1 MKTQSGKTQALSG
14 LLLYRT
20 SSGHVD
26 NEYFASILQ
35 QIYRDQ
41 MKNIHVDFN
50 ALKNSLAAVDLNK
63 LVNKKRFQR
72 KSDDFQ
78 RVLKQYAKQTNQS
91 NEETTPTIGDILS
104 WWVDL
109 THQNTE
115 EFMSRV
121 APKINALVAESGDA
135 VLNQNPQNELTEA
148 TFRFGQNLL
157 RILLSETPPDK
168 KAALVEHVKE
178 TILNMGNL
186 SNIDLPD
193 EILNISF
200 RLIISDSITK
210 MEDAF
215 FVNPAAKISLQQP
228 LLGAVIE
235 IMAKKYDWQSGVPDD
250 NNAKLKTELKEKG
263 IFFNER
269 TQSCALKTLARRNI
283 LHNIESAMNG
293 TLMNDLAKIILDRRA
308 SQQNQTQ
315 SEYVYEP
322 ISADVDTETR
332 KKILELIFKR
342 RNEDGKP
349 DRNY

>member
-1 MKTQSGKTQALSG
+1 MKALSVKAQALSG
-14 LLLYRT
+14 LLLYRA

-35 QIYRDQ
+35 EIYRDQ
-41 MKNIHVDFN
+41 MKNVHVDSS
-50 ALKNSLAAVDLNK
+50 ALINSLAEVGFDK
-63 LVNKKRFQR
+63 LVKKKRFQR

-78 RVLKQYAKQTNQS
+78 RILEQYAKQINQS
-91 NEETTPTIGDILS
+91 NDETTLTIGDIVS

-109 THQNTE
+109 THQNKE
-115 EFMSRV
+115 EFMLRIAS
-121 APKINALVAESGDA
+121 KMTALVTESGDA
-135 VLNQNPQNELTEA
+135 VLKQNPQNDQTGS
-148 TFRFGQNLL
+148 TFKFGQNLL

-186 SNIDLPD
+186 SDIDLPD
-193 EILNISF
+193 EILNLSCK
-200 RLIISDSITK
+200 LLISDSISK
-210 MEDAF
+210 IENAF
-215 FVNPAAKISLQQP
+215 SVNPAAKISLQQP

-235 IMAKKYDWQSGVPDD
+235 ITAKKYDWQSGVPDD

-263 IFFNER
+263 LFFNER
-269 TQSCALKTLARRNI
+269 TQSHALKTLARRNI
-283 LHNIESAMNG
+283 LHNIESAMNR

-322 ISADVDTETR
+322 ISTEVDTETK

-349 DRNY
+349 DRIY